1 VIVNGLKI
9 DMAVGACQLHGKL
22 PHSTLCSPCVQQ
34 AATKKGTPYNNL
46 ISRVEEQRIG
56 IVIDILDD
64 GKDVIGTS

>member
-1 VIVNGLKI
+1 MIVNGLKI

-34 AATKKGTPYNNL
+34 AARKKGTYNNL

-64 GKDVIGTS
+64 DKDVIGTS